1 MIRGMYAAAS
11 GLVAA
16 TEQQEVTAHNLSHSS
31 TPGYRERGIVFE
43 TFDRVLGRT
52 LEPTGDL
59 TGTRTAR
66 TYHDFRPGA
75 FQFTE
80 NPYDLALSEPD
91 RFFVLIGPNG
101 PIYTRNGSFR
111 PTAAGPIVSQAG
123 YPLQGTDGSVTVPPT
138 ALRVN
143 IASDGSVTADG
154 EPVGQI
160 RTVRF
165 ADPQQLVSVGPTLF
179 RAPPDAGIADVPSR
193 VLQGYREG
201 SNAQPADAMVRMLL
215 GTRYY
220 EAAQR
225 ALRTMA
231 ESLQLNTRPQGA

>member
-31 TPGYRERGIVFE
+31 TPGYRERGLLFE

-52 LEPTGDL
+52 LGPTGDV
-59 TGTRTAR
+59 TGAR
-66 TYHDFRPGA
+66 TVRAYHDFRPGA
-75 FQFTE
+75 YQLTN
-80 NPYDLALSEPD
+80 NPYDLALGEAD
-91 RFFVLIGPNG
+91 RFFVLLGPNG
-101 PIYTRNGSFR
+101 PVYTRSGAFR
-111 PTAAGPIVSQAG
+111 PTAQGLIVSPGG
-123 YPLQGTDGSVTVPPT
+123 YPLQGTNGSITVPPT
-138 ALRVN
+138 AVQVN
-143 IASDGSVTADG
+143 IAPDGSITADG

-179 RAPPDAGIADVPSR
+179 GAPPEAGAADAPSR
-193 VLQGYREG
+193 ILQGYREG
-201 SNAQPADAMVRMLL
+201 SNVQPADAMVRMLL

-231 ESLQLNTRPQGA
+231 ESLQLNTRPQG